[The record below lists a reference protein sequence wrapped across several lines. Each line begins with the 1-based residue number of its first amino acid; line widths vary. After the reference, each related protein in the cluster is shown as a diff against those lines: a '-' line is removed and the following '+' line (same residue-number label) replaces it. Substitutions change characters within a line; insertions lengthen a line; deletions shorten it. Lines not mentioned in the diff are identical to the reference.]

1 MKTLFGTYPLL
12 IIAVL
17 VAIHVIGCGENVTQ
31 ETITAPNPEDTNVIN
46 ETEENVD
53 TGPIQTD
60 GQPVAVTDATFESVV
75 LDAELPVVLELGA
88 EW

>member
-1 MKTLFGTYPLL
+1 MKILFRTCVLL
-12 IIAVL
+12 IAVL

-31 ETITAPNPEDTNVIN
+31 EVELNPEDTNVID
-46 ETEENVD
+46 ETEDNIDSV
-53 TGPIQTD
+53 PIQTA
-60 GQPVAVTDATFESVV
+60 GKPLTVTDATFQSVV